1 VSFQGKYQILSALGE
16 GECQSFR
23 ARQISSG
30 RMVILH
36 HLAARQASSRQPD
49 LPSLVFSFLRNATP
63 EKSRELLDM
72 GEEEG
77 RIWVATV
84 DSPDCLDLR
93 RWLLSGL
100 EPPPGGAGNALTAEG
115 RIGPGDP
122 DSRHV
127 FNAEALR
134 KAWSVRD
141 GAPASP
147 VPPPAISPA
156 EESPGADIPPP
167 ETEFAPSQITEEGAH
182 SVVGF
187 WEKFSE
193 AGPSEPAAPA
203 PKSPAGPKN
212 AEAPSA
218 APQGTAMFFPQR
230 PPLDVSN
237 APDEGT
243 LTLPAPAA
251 RAEPAPRRVDPPTPI
266 QSGPENRDDQPLAPT
281 EKVEPIGAS
290 GRAEGDWPADD
301 SRSQVSKEFEVVFQ
315 SSKPPLPPNWGDLP
329 DRPGGA
335 GARPPSPLP
344 SPPPSPQFIPESER
358 PTRKVPES
366 PRPPASPVPPTPVGN
381 SAPARRAVP
390 PVPAPVPPPARRVH
404 PGEYTRMVGSVDALE
419 GDPYPAAA
427 PPRQPALYVAQ
438 DPPMPS
444 TGRKRKVWVPILIL
458 SGLFLSAVAVLVFFA
473 FRH

>member
-1 VSFQGKYQILSALGE
+1 MSFQGKYQILTALGE
-16 GECQSFR
+16 GESQSFR
-23 ARQISSG
+23 ARQVSSG

-36 HLAARQASSRQPD
+36 HLAAGQASSRQPD

-84 DSPDCLDLR
+84 DSPECLDLR

-141 GAPASP
+141 GAPASSA
-147 VPPPAISPA
+147 PPQAISPA
-156 EESPGADIPPP
+156 VESPGADIALP
-167 ETEFAPSQITEEGAH
+167 ETASAPSQVTEEGAP

-193 AGPSEPAAPA
+193 AGPSEHAAPA
-203 PKSPAGPKN
+203 SKPPAGPKN

-218 APQGTAMFFPQR
+218 APEGTAMFFPQR
-230 PPLDVSN
+230 SSLDVPN
-237 APDEGT
+237 APDEVT

-251 RAEPAPRRVDPPTPI
+251 RAEPAPRRVDPPVPK
-266 QSGPENRDDQPLAPT
+266 QSGPGKRDDLTLAPT
-281 EKVEPIGAS
+281 EKVEPIGPL
-290 GRAEGDWPADD
+290 GRAEADWPADD
-301 SRSQVSKEFEVVFQ
+301 SRTQVPRGFEVVFQ
-315 SSKPPLPPNWGDLP
+315 SSKPQLPSNWGDLP
-329 DRPGGA
+329 DRPGRA
-335 GARPPSPLP
+335 APQVPIPSPPPLP
-344 SPPPSPQFIPESER
+344 SPQAIPESER
-358 PTRKVPES
+358 PTRKVPEP
-366 PRPPASPVPPTPVGN
+366 PRPPTSPVPPTPVGN

-419 GDPYPAAA
+419 GDPYPAA

-438 DPPMPS
+438 DPPLP
-444 TGRKRKVWVPILIL
+444 TAGRKRKVWVPILIL

-473 FRH
+473 FRR